1 MTNKVSQNLHAEF
14 LLRAVAHEKKGFGV
28 TDAGIWAEQ
37 DFLKTM
43 GVADGDVVFTDGS
56 GLSRDD
62 LVTPR
67 AVVQLLRWDAAAAV
81 GRGLYFDVSD
91 CGAGWHVGNADE
103 GYGRVGTDR
112 GEDGS
117 FGSRAGDFGF
127 CYDFARRAIDIFD
140 FRKQ

>member
-1 MTNKVSQNLHAEF
+1 MFAVHISPPLSEIVRVTNKVSQNLHAEL

-37 DFLKTM
+37 DFLKTV

-67 AVVQLLRWDAAAAV
+67 AMVQLLR
-81 GRGLYFDVSD
+81 
-91 CGAGWHVGNADE
+91 
-103 GYGRVGTDR
+103 
-112 GEDGS
+112 
-117 FGSRAGDFGF
+117 
-127 CYDFARRAIDIFD
+127 
-140 FRKQ
+140 